1 MSIISQLSG
10 FKYINKK
17 WNSARKTLGTGSD
30 ILLLLSIIFGFSTLK
45 KITLMLHKK
54 LNRRDFIARDF
65 DVEFVQRN

>member
-30 ILLLLSIIFGFSTLK
+30 ILTTIINYYFWIFYVEK
-45 KITLMLHKK
+45 
-54 LNRRDFIARDF
+54 NNF
-65 DVEFVQRN
+65 DAL